1 MEEVQKVANQT
12 PIEIALGID
21 ENGMT
26 TARKLFDFLE
36 MNVANYA
43 RWIKRNITNNEF
55 AEENVDYFPF
65 VIDEECEDNKNSSAR
80 KSLTGR
86 GNSED
91 YKLSSAFAKKLSMQQ
106 KNERGEQARNYFVG
120 VEDKAKDLV
129 LILKQ
134 ASGDPM
140 KLLKLHYEALEQVD
154 KKVSDMGS
162 KVETLEER
170 FTKFEQELPMLPDD
184 ADEVHD
190 CLNKRVV
197 FLLGGKESNAYRN
210 KSLSKKVFMDAYR
223 VLKYN
228 FNVSRYK
235 AIKRNQKAQALQI
248 IEKYEPP
255 FFLAQQIESV
265 NAQQSLNLERGNK

>member
-1 MEEVQKVANQT
+1 MNDVQIFNNPDFGEIRTVIIDGEPWFVSKDISDKLGYAKPANMVK
-12 PIEIALGID
+12 LVD
-21 ENGMT
+21 E
-26 TARKLFDFLE
+26 DD
-36 MNVANYA
+36 
-43 RWIKRNITNNEF
+43 KRNLRGSDLEPGSKAQISAVNESGLYAAIF
-55 AEENVDYFPF
+55 GSKQEN
-65 VIDEECEDNKNSSAR
+65 
-80 KSLTGR
+80 
-86 GNSED
+86 
-91 YKLSSAFAKKLSMQQ
+91 AKKFKKWVTSEVLPSIR
-106 KNERGEQARNYFVG
+106 KTGEY
-120 VEDKAKDLV
+120 
-129 LILKQ
+129 KQ
-134 ASGDPM
+134 ESAGDVQGQI
-140 KLLKLHYEALEQVD
+140 KLLAQGTTELYEKVDTLEQ
-154 KKVSDMGS
+154 
-162 KVETLEER
+162 R

-190 CLNKRVV
+190 SLNKRVV

-265 NAQQSLNLERGNK
+265 NAQQTLDLEGGVSGC